1 MLDVRHLRYFL
12 AVAEELHFGRAA
24 KRLHM
29 SQPPLSKRISDLER
43 QLDVQL
49 FHRLPGGVVLTEQ
62 GRAFMPHAREA
73 LDAFIRAEAVLRRS
87 STDRS
92 NRLRLALPPDTSA
105 GVVATVT
112 RGVWQDGCQIEVSEA
127 STAQQIELLRAEA
140 IDIGVLRN
148 PYTAQDLQSS
158 PPLCKPLGVAV
169 SAEHPI
175 ASRKSVDLADLNG
188 QSLLIF
194 PRDLAPELHDL
205 MLERCKAHGYVPHR
219 IQYAARLVDAFL
231 GLGESVMLTSAE
243 AAASWPDVVWVP
255 LAGSPLE
262 WRTSV
267 VMSRRRRA
275 NELLRRASALTLEA
289 LRHEEGW
296 RPVR

>member
-43 QLDVQL
+43 QWDVQL

-73 LDAFIRAEAVLRRS
+73 LDAFIRAETVLRRS
-87 STDRS
+87 SSDRLS
-92 NRLRLALPPDTSA
+92 RVRMAFPPDTSA

-127 STAQQIELLRAEA
+127 STAQQVELLRAET
-140 IDIGVLRN
+140 IDIGVLRH
-148 PYTAQDLQSS
+148 PYTAPDLQSS
-158 PPLCKPLGVAV
+158 RPLCKPLGVAV
-169 SAEHPI
+169 STEHPI
-175 ASRKSVDLADLNG
+175 ASRGSVEVADLNG
-188 QSLLIF
+188 HPLLIF

-205 MLERCKAHGYVPHR
+205 MLELCKAHGYVPHR

-231 GLGESVMLTSAE
+231 VLGQSVMLTSAE
-243 AAASWPDVVWVP
+243 AAASWPNVVWVP
-255 LAGSPLE
+255 LEGSPLE

-275 NELLRRASALTLEA
+275 NELLQRVSALTLEA

-296 RPVR
+296 RAVR